1 MLTWNTSFSPRS
13 SLLLS
18 SSTLAALC
26 STYIY
31 SAAFCPGIWQPVV
44 PFVTLTGHIYWFLPF
59 PAPFVIRTSCVQHTD
74 LSWHRKQT
82 LRQLTDSVEKIAYN
96 LGYIAVSQFTRTHF
110 ELNDQFSKT
119 ITRYTKSSWDK
130 TKQKLHA
137 IPSFF
142 SVWVFGLCWSLT
154 SIPPRMV
161 FLLISSFSCNISL
174 GGAMNCSFSTLTSG
188 AAVMF
193 KVRTEETRKQW
204 VWPARVIGWEWG
216 IRTTGW
222 QTPGAENCRP

>member
-1 MLTWNTSFSPRS
+1 MLSIHI
-13 SLLLS
+13 
-18 SSTLAALC
+18 LC
-26 STYIY
+26 S
-31 SAAFCPGIWQPVV
+31 
-44 PFVTLTGHIYWFLPF
+44 FLPWHLTACSPLCDF
-59 PAPFVIRTSCVQHTD
+59 NRPHLLISAFSCTVCYQNLMRTTHRLIMTQKTD
-74 LSWHRKQT
+74 SQAVN
-82 LRQLTDSVEKIAYN
+82 SVEKIAYN
-96 LGYIAVSQFTRTHF
+96 LGHIAVSQFTRTHF
-110 ELNDQFSKT
+110 KLNDQFPKT

-137 IPSFF
+137 IPYFF
-142 SVWVFGLCWSLT
+142 SAWVFGLCWSLT

-174 GGAMNCSFSTLTSG
+174 GGAMDCSFSTLTSG

-204 VWPARVIGWEWG
+204 VWPVSVIGWEWG
-216 IRTTGW
+216 LQTTGW